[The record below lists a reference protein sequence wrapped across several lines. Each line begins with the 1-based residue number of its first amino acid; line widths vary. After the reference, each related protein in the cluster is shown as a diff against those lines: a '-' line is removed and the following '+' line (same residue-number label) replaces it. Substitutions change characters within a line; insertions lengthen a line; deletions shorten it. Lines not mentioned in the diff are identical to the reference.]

1 MRIQDV
7 GTVGCGD
14 QDDAGAITEAV
25 HLDEQLVE
33 CLLALVVS
41 AAQACSALTT
51 DGVDLVDEDDAGAV
65 LLGLLE
71 HVANTRSTDTDEHLD
86 EVRTGDGEERDT
98 GFACN
103 SASEQRLT
111 GSGRAV
117 QQHTARNLGA
127 ERLVASR
134 VLQEVLDL
142 VQLFDSLVR
151 TGDVGE
157 RGFRHVLGELLGL
170 RLTESH
176 DSAATTAALHP
187 VHDEEED
194 AEQNDHRQHE
204 QKDRRQPALLS
215 DRRVELVR
223 SGAFD
228 LVEDLLRRTRG
239 ILRQDLRL
247 TVGGVVAVL
256 EPQTNLLLTVV
267 DLRRRNVLGVE
278 LGDRDRGVDGL
289 EVAGVVAEVAEGIDH
304 QQHDGYE

>member
-1 MRIQDV
+1 M
-7 GTVGCGD
+7 
-14 QDDAGAITEAV
+14 
-25 HLDEQLVE
+25 
-33 CLLALVVS
+33 S
-41 AAQACSALTT
+41 AAQACAALTT

-86 EVRTGDGEERDT
+86 EVRTGDGEERDA
-98 GFACN
+98 GFACD

-170 RLTESH
+170 RLAESH
-176 DSAATTAALHP
+176 DSAATTAAQHP
-187 VHDEEED
+187 V
-194 AEQNDHRQHE
+194 
-204 QKDRRQPALLS
+204 S
-215 DRRVELVR
+215 
-223 SGAFD
+223 
-228 LVEDLLRRTRG
+228 
-239 ILRQDLRL
+239 
-247 TVGGVVAVL
+247 
-256 EPQTNLLLTVV
+256 
-267 DLRRRNVLGVE
+267 
-278 LGDRDRGVDGL
+278 
-289 EVAGVVAEVAEGIDH
+289 
-304 QQHDGYE
+304 